1 MTDMNFRTRLL
12 PYQQEAVDKLA
23 GLKVGALYMEQGT
36 GKTRTALEIVSRRL
50 EEEKMQI
57 VLWLCPCSAKGNL
70 KNDIIKHC
78 GEVPD
83 EIVIKGIES
92 ISGSDR
98 LYVRL
103 AELVEQFSVMLIVD
117 ESNLVKNPKA
127 LRSQRIIEL
136 ASKCKYRMILNG
148 TPVSRNEADMYAQ
161 WYILDWRILGYKS
174 FYSFARNHLE
184 YFTIISPSGQEVK
197 TDRIRRVLDKE
208 YLTQKIAPYT
218 YQITKKEAEL
228 SIPNKKYHSYSF
240 YMTSRQEAIYGSTKD
255 LFLDQV
261 DDFREETIYKLFT
274 ALQHV
279 ASGRRITSE
288 PYARMTTESIFS
300 DPEENPRVQ
309 CFLNLVDEAIEGEQ
323 CIVFCKYQSEIIDLE
338 TVLDRRE
345 SNWAEF
351 TGRVSGKKRTENLED
366 FRSGKAQF
374 LLANKMC
381 GAYGLNLQFCHNI
394 IFYSNDFDY
403 ATRVQAE
410 DRIHRIGQTV
420 TPQIYDIEGSE
431 TIDGFISNNL
441 VGKTS
446 MVKTFKSL
454 IQKWKKAKREDLEK
468 AGQEGETAIKQEER

>member
-57 VLWLCPCSAKGNL
+57 VLWLCPCSVKGNL

-197 TDRIRRVLDKE
+197 SDKIRRDLDKE
-208 YLTQKIAPYT
+208 Y
-218 YQITKKEAEL
+218 
-228 SIPNKKYHSYSF
+228 
-240 YMTSRQEAIYGSTKD
+240 
-255 LFLDQV
+255 
-261 DDFREETIYKLFT
+261 
-274 ALQHV
+274 
-279 ASGRRITSE
+279 
-288 PYARMTTESIFS
+288 
-300 DPEENPRVQ
+300 
-309 CFLNLVDEAIEGEQ
+309 
-323 CIVFCKYQSEIIDLE
+323 
-338 TVLDRRE
+338 
-345 SNWAEF
+345 
-351 TGRVSGKKRTENLED
+351 
-366 FRSGKAQF
+366 
-374 LLANKMC
+374 
-381 GAYGLNLQFCHNI
+381 
-394 IFYSNDFDY
+394 
-403 ATRVQAE
+403 
-410 DRIHRIGQTV
+410 
-420 TPQIYDIEGSE
+420 
-431 TIDGFISNNL
+431 
-441 VGKTS
+441 
-446 MVKTFKSL
+446 
-454 IQKWKKAKREDLEK
+454 
-468 AGQEGETAIKQEER
+468 